1 MKKNALL
8 IPAVAAVGAAA
19 LYFIS
24 KRSGISVEVTVEKD
38 DKKNASKKAAA
49 KNPSVGTYSFVSGFK
64 DAAAVDVKVPYD
76 ADRFDF
82 NVVEEGFL
90 CPTSDSH
97 VAVMY
102 GADFNAQLEYVPFYP
117 GDCFDSVREGAKSRP
132 GFAELPKGFRYVDG
146 DSVYI
151 CLPVDDFSYLLVTA
165 MLSKGSELKFDE
177 LPEAAELAEL
187 IGGIEMDAVR

>member
-1 MKKNALL
+1 MNKKAIF
-8 IPAVAAVGAAA
+8 IPVAAAAGAAA
-19 LYFIS
+19 VYFIA
-24 KRSGISVEVTVEKD
+24 KKSGLSVEVTVEKD
-38 DKKNASKKAAA
+38 AKNGSAKKAAA
-49 KNPSVGTYSFVSGFK
+49 KNLTVGTYSFVSGFK
-64 DAAAVDVKVPYD
+64 DAATVDVKVSYD

-102 GADFNAQLEYVPFYP
+102 GADFNAQLEYVPFYV
-117 GDCFDSVREGAKSRP
+117 GDCFDSVRENAKSHP
-132 GFAELPKGFRYVDG
+132 GFAETPVGFRYVDG
-146 DSVYI
+146 DSVYN

-177 LPEAAELAEL
+177 LIDALELTEL
-187 IGGIEMDAVR
+187 VGGIETGTAK